1 MKLRGFVTRRPY
13 WRRFDDADVTVTF
26 DIGFSDQFYIFDA
39 VLSEMLSEM
48 AHEFVL
54 RYLLF
59 LHILRI
65 MRPSLTSSR
74 GPRPLMCNA
83 GNR

>member
-59 LHILRI
+59 LHI
-65 MRPSLTSSR
+65 SSHHATFAHQQ
-74 GPRPLMCNA
+74 PRSA
-83 GNR
+83 TVDV